1 MATKIKN
8 KLKGTETR
16 ADIIDKIGGAG
27 GGARRTPKPK
37 AKAKKDTS
45 PSIDEYLSTRPK
57 LAKRMAEGR
66 KDLVK
71 SASKLQEQGRKKLAE
86 RKSRKEKNLEK
97 MIEKYGEKSM
107 KERYGK
113 MYGDW
118 FK

>member
-1 MATKIKN
+1 MDQMLE
-8 KLKGTETR
+8 KL
-16 ADIIDKIGGAG
+16 GGSG
-27 GGARRTPKPK
+27 GGVRRTSKK

-45 PSIDEYLSTRPK
+45 PSLDEYLSTRPK
-57 LAKRMAEGR
+57 LAKRAAEGR
-66 KDLVK
+66 KDLAK
-71 SASKLQEQGRKKLAE
+71 SASKLRVQGRKKLAE